1 MADDSPLVERA
12 ESSPVIPDPR
22 AVTEEPVPDKKYW
35 GDRALHGSPIRR
47 SLRPRPARALLML
60 ANAVL
65 ALGPTQ
71 GKMLMATEPRSRAHA
86 LSLDH
91 PGWTQSMDKE
101 MQNHDTNGSWEWI
114 PIHKVPTDR
123 KLIKLIWVYKVK
135 RDGSLKSRLCVQGCN
150 QIEGVDYDQSFSAA
164 LRSPSL
170 RMLSAIAAKE
180 HMHLRRWDFVS
191 AYLQGSLEE
200 GEVTYCHAPPGY
212 ERTDAKGHK
221 MVCKVVKPV
230 YGMVQAGRRWQ
241 RTLFPW
247 LKDFGFVQSQ
257 HDPCMFQMSRTTGTG
272 KKTRTEKLLLG
283 VYVDDLAVAYK
294 DSGKGSLY
302 HDFTVALRRWQ
313 VEDEGE
319 LHDLLGVEFT
329 RSDGHVHL
337 KQTAYILKMIERYF
351 PDGLPDLSSPVETPC
366 DKELKALIERVTLAV
381 KNVPL
386 QDRPRVDPKLL
397 ASYQSLVGALLYCA
411 TNTRPD
417 IAYSLGLLCR
427 AMSCPTPELL
437 QAAQRVLL
445 YLHHTRDLGL
455 RYSASPRPIY
465 GMSDSDWD
473 VRHSTSGYVFM
484 LCEAAISWGSKRQT
498 SVALSSCEAE
508 IVAGSEAAKEAVHQS
523 GMAKEYGVGGD
534 QPIDLFMDNESGI
547 KVAYNPEHFGRMK
560 HVDRRHFFVR
570 ECVEEHKLRVP
581 YVATGDNLA
590 DFLTKAQPPD
600 LFFKMRNI
608 IMNVPP

>member
-1 MADDSPLVERA
+1 
-12 ESSPVIPDPR
+12 
-22 AVTEEPVPDKKYW
+22 
-35 GDRALHGSPIRR
+35 
-47 SLRPRPARALLML
+47 
-60 ANAVL
+60 
-65 ALGPTQ
+65 
-71 GKMLMATEPRSRAHA
+71 
-86 LSLDH
+86 
-91 PGWTQSMDKE
+91 MDKE
-101 MQNHDTNGSWEWI
+101 MENHKVNGSWEWI
-114 PIHKVPTDR
+114 PIYKVPVDR

-150 QIEGVDYDQSFSAA
+150 QVEGIDYDQSFSAA

-212 ERTDAKGHK
+212 ERTDADGHK
-221 MVCKVVKPV
+221 LVCKVVKPV

-247 LKDFGFVQSQ
+247 LKEFGFVQSQ
-257 HDPCMFQMSRTTGTG
+257 HDPCMFQMSRVVGTG
-272 KKTRTEKLLLG
+272 AKARTERLLLG

-294 DSGKGSLY
+294 ENGEGSLY
-302 HDFTVALRRWQ
+302 HDFTRALRRWQ

-329 RSDGHVHL
+329 RSVGNVHL
-337 KQTAYILKMIERYF
+337 KQTAYILKMVERYF
-351 PDGLPDLSSPVETPC
+351 PDGLPSSSSSVETPC
-366 DKELKALIERVTLAV
+366 GKELKDLVERVTMSVKDVKLA
-381 KNVPL
+381 
-386 QDRPRVDPKLL
+386 DRPRVDPKLL
-397 ASYQSLVGALLYCA
+397 NAYQSLVGALLYCA

-417 IAYSLGLLCR
+417 IAYSVGLLCR

-437 QAAQRVLL
+437 ASAHRVLI
-445 YLHHTRDLGL
+445 YLHNTRELGL
-455 RYSASPRPIY
+455 RYSADARPIY

-484 LCEAAISWGSKRQT
+484 LCEAAISWASKRQT

-508 IVAGSEAAKEAVHQS
+508 IVAGSEAAKEAIHQS
-523 GMAKEYGVGGD
+523 GMAKEYGVAGD

-560 HVDRRHFFVR
+560 HVDRRHFFIR
-570 ECVEEHKLRVP
+570 EAVEEHKMRVP

-590 DFLTKAQPPD
+590 DFLTKSQPPD
-600 LFFKMRNI
+600 LFIRMRNI
-608 IMNVPP
+608 IMNVPQ